1 MSGDHFAA
9 AFEAMSAH
17 EGRAQWS
24 NRSDDPGGETYWGI
38 SRVWWPSAAVWT
50 HVDDWSAGRISPAI
64 RDSLCEP
71 LVRGFYRVQ
80 FWDRFLGDQVAAES
94 PAVAAEL
101 LEAGVNLGVHRAVS
115 FLQEALNLQNRRG
128 STYPDL
134 AVDGR
139 LGQRTLTTLRRY
151 LQTQPGSR
159 ADNETILL
167 NCMNGEQ
174 YIAYKNNPLAEL
186 NRGWFRRV

>member
-1 MSGDHFAA
+1 MWF
-9 AFEAMSAH
+9 
-17 EGRAQWS
+17 
-24 NRSDDPGGETYWGI
+24 
-38 SRVWWPSAAVWT
+38 PSAAIWP
-50 HVDDWSAGRISPAI
+50 HVDDWSAGRISATI
-64 RDSLCEP
+64 RDSLCEQP
-71 LVRGFYRVQ
+71 VRQLYRRH

-128 STYPDL
+128 QVYPDL
-134 AVDGR
+134 VVDGR
-139 LGQRTLTTLRRY
+139 LGQRTLNTLRRY

-159 ADNETILL
+159 EANEKILL

-186 NRGWFRRV
+186 NRGWFARV

>member
-1 MSGDHFAA
+1 MSGDHFRA
-9 AFEAMSAH
+9 AFEAMSEH

-50 HVDDWSAGRISPAI
+50 HVDDWSAGRISAAI
-64 RDSLCEP
+64 RDSLCAP

-80 FWDRFLGDQVAAES
+80 FWDRFMGDQVAAES

-115 FLQEALNLQNRRG
+115 FLQEALNLQNRRA
-128 STYPDL
+128 TVYPDL
-134 AVDGR
+134 VVDGR

-159 ADNETILL
+159 ADNEEILL

>member
-1 MSGDHFAA
+1 MSMDHFAA

-24 NRSDDPGGETYWGI
+24 NRTDDPGGETYWGI

-50 HVDDWSAGRISPAI
+50 HVDDWSAGRISAAI
-64 RDSLCEP
+64 RDSLCAP

-80 FWDRFLGDQVAAES
+80 FWDRFMGDQVAAES

-134 AVDGR
+134 VVDGR

-151 LQTQPGSR
+151 LQTQPGSW
-159 ADNETILL
+159 ADNEAILL

>member
-1 MSGDHFAA
+1 MARDHFTA
-9 AFEAMSAH
+9 AFDAMSEH

-38 SRVWWPSAAVWT
+38 SRVWFPSAAIWP
-50 HVDDWSAGRISPAI
+50 HVDDWSAGRISATI
-64 RDSLCEP
+64 RDSLCEQP
-71 LVRGFYRVQ
+71 VRQLYRRH

-128 STYPDL
+128 QVYPDL
-134 AVDGR
+134 VVDGR
-139 LGQRTLTTLRRY
+139 LGQRTLNTLRRY

-159 ADNETILL
+159 EANEKILL

-186 NRGWFRRV
+186 NRGWFARV

>member
-1 MSGDHFAA
+1 MSDHFAA
-9 AFEAMSAH
+9 AFEAMSEH

-24 NRSDDPGGETYWGI
+24 DRSDDPGGETYWGI
-38 SRVWWPSAAVWT
+38 SRVWWPSAAIWP
-50 HVDDWSAGRISPAI
+50 HVDDWRAGRISRVI
-64 RDSLCEP
+64 CESLCEP
-71 LVRGFYRVQ
+71 LVRQFYRMQ

-115 FLQEALNLQNRRG
+115 FLQEALNMQNRRA
-128 STYPDL
+128 TVYPDL
-134 AVDGR
+134 VVDGR
-139 LGQRTLTTLRRY
+139 LGQRTLNTLRRY
-151 LQTQPGSR
+151 LQSGPGSR
-159 ADNETILL
+159 GDHESILL

-174 YIAYKNNPLAEL
+174 YIAYKTNPLAEL